1 MVSFLITIIY
11 LAFISLGL
19 PDSMV
24 GAAWPVMHGEISA
37 DLSYAGIITMIISV
51 GTIISSLLSDRI
63 TRKFGAGMVTAAS
76 TLIMAVAIFG
86 FSIGGSFIEICLWS
100 IPYGLGAG
108 AIDAALNNFVA
119 LHYNSRTMSWL
130 HCFWG
135 LGATISPYIMGYC
148 ITGGFGWRNGY
159 FSVSIVQ
166 VAIAALL
173 FFSLPL
179 WKRKAAENTE
189 VNESNSLENPL
200 GISGVIKLNG
210 IFPLLIAFFAYCSV
224 EQTAMLWSASYLVEN
239 RGIDADAA
247 AKFSSFFLI
256 GITVGRFLSGIIAD
270 RLGDK
275 ALIRIGTYIIIFGTM
290 LVFVPISSTVA
301 LIGLIIIGFGCAPI
315 YPAVIHSTPDNFG
328 KENSQ
333 AIIGIQMAAAYT
345 GITFM
350 PMLFGF
356 IASVTNIAIF
366 PLYLLIITLFML
378 IMMERLN
385 SIMKTKNK

>member
-1 MVSFLITIIY
+1 MISFLITIIY

-173 FFSLPL
+173 FLSLPL
-179 WKRKAAENTE
+179 WKRKAAENAE
-189 VNESNSLENPL
+189 VNENNSLENPL
-200 GISGVIKLNG
+200 GISGVIKLKG

>member
-1 MVSFLITIIY
+1 MVSILIAIIY

-19 PDSMV
+19 PDSML
-24 GAAWPVMHGEISA
+24 GAAWPVMHGDINS
-37 DLSYAGIITMIISV
+37 DLSYAGIITMIVSV
-51 GTIISSLLSDRI
+51 GTILSSLLSDRM
-63 TRKFGAGMVTAAS
+63 TRKFGAGTVTAAS
-76 TLIMAVAIFG
+76 TLTTAVAIFG
-86 FSIGGSFIEICLWS
+86 FSVSSSFIELCLWS

-159 FSVSIVQ
+159 FSVSIIQ

-179 WKRKAAENTE
+179 WKRKAAENAET
-189 VNESNSLENPL
+189 NESDVPEKPL
-200 GISGVIKLNG
+200 GISGVIKLKG
-210 IFPLLIAFFAYCSV
+210 IFPLLIAFFAYCAV

-256 GITVGRFLSGIIAD
+256 GITAGRFLSGIIAD

-275 ALIRIGTYIIIFGTM
+275 ALIRIGIYTVIFGTL
-290 LVFVPISSTVA
+290 LVLITSTVA

-315 YPAVIHSTPDNFG
+315 YPAIIHSTPDNFG

-350 PMLFGF
+350 PTLFGF
-356 IASVTNIAIF
+356 IASITNIAVF

-378 IMMERLN
+378 IMIERLN
-385 SIMKTKNK
+385 SIMKAKNK

>member
-1 MVSFLITIIY
+1 MVSFLIAIIY
-11 LAFISLGL
+11 VAFISLGL
-19 PDSMV
+19 PDSML
-24 GAAWPVMHGEISA
+24 GAAWPIMHGEIGA

-51 GTIISSLLSDRI
+51 GTIISSLLSDRL
-63 TRKFGAGMVTAAS
+63 TRKFSAGMVTAVS
-76 TLIMAVAIFG
+76 TLTTAIAIFG
-86 FSIGGSFIEICLWS
+86 FSVSGSFIELCLWAV
-100 IPYGLGAG
+100 PYGLGAG

-159 FSVSIVQ
+159 FSVSIIQ

-179 WKRKAAENTE
+179 WKRKAAENTDS
-189 VNESNSLENPL
+189 NESNEPEKPL
-200 GISGVIKLNG
+200 GISGAMKLKG
-210 IFPLLIAFFAYCSV
+210 IFPQLIAFFGYCAV

-239 RGIDADAA
+239 RRIGADAA

-256 GITVGRFLSGIIAD
+256 GITAGRFLSGIVAD

-275 ALIRIGTYIIIFGTM
+275 TLIRIGIYTVIFGIM
-290 LVFVPISSTVA
+290 LVLIPMSSTIA

-315 YPAVIHSTPDNFG
+315 YPAIIHSTPDNFG

-333 AIIGIQMAAAYT
+333 AIIGIEMAAAYT

-356 IASVTNIAIF
+356 IASITDIAVF

-378 IMMERLN
+378 IMIERLN
-385 SIMKTKNK
+385 NIMKQKSE

>member
-1 MVSFLITIIY
+1 MISFLIAIIY

-173 FFSLPL
+173 FLSIPL
-179 WKRKAAENTE
+179 WKRKTAENAE
-189 VNESNSLENPL
+189 VNESNSLEKPL
-200 GISGVIKLNG
+200 GISGVIKLKG

-275 ALIRIGTYIIIFGTM
+275 ALIRIGAYIIIFGTM

-378 IMMERLN
+378 IMIERLN

>member
-1 MVSFLITIIY
+1 
-11 LAFISLGL
+11 
-19 PDSMV
+19 
-24 GAAWPVMHGEISA
+24 
-37 DLSYAGIITMIISV
+37 
-51 GTIISSLLSDRI
+51 
-63 TRKFGAGMVTAAS
+63 
-76 TLIMAVAIFG
+76 
-86 FSIGGSFIEICLWS
+86 
-100 IPYGLGAG
+100 
-108 AIDAALNNFVA
+108 
-119 LHYNSRTMSWL
+119 
-130 HCFWG
+130 
-135 LGATISPYIMGYC
+135 
-148 ITGGFGWRNGY
+148 
-159 FSVSIVQ
+159 
-166 VAIAALL
+166 
-173 FFSLPL
+173 
-179 WKRKAAENTE
+179 
-189 VNESNSLENPL
+189 
-200 GISGVIKLNG
+200 
-210 IFPLLIAFFAYCSV
+210 
-224 EQTAMLWSASYLVEN
+224 MLWSASYLVEN

-385 SIMKTKNK
+385 SIMKNKNK

>member
-1 MVSFLITIIY
+1 MISFLIAIIY

-179 WKRKAAENTE
+179 WKRKAAENAE

-200 GISGVIKLNG
+200 GISGVIKLKG

-275 ALIRIGTYIIIFGTM
+275 TLIRIGTYIIIFGTM

-315 YPAVIHSTPDNFG
+315 YPAVIHSTPENFG

-356 IASVTNIAIF
+356 ISSVTNIAIF

-378 IMMERLN
+378 IMIERLN

>member
-1 MVSFLITIIY
+1 MVSFLIAIIY

-173 FFSLPL
+173 FLSIPL
-179 WKRKAAENTE
+179 WKRKTAENAE
-189 VNESNSLENPL
+189 VNESNSLEKPL
-200 GISGVIKLNG
+200 GISGVIKLKG

-275 ALIRIGTYIIIFGTM
+275 ALIRIGAYIIIFGTM

-378 IMMERLN
+378 IMIERLN

>member
-1 MVSFLITIIY
+1 MVSFLIAIIY
-11 LAFISLGL
+11 VAFISLGL
-19 PDSMV
+19 PDSML
-24 GAAWPVMHGEISA
+24 GAAWPVMHGEIGA

-51 GTIISSLLSDRI
+51 GTIISSLLSDRL
-63 TRKFGAGMVTAAS
+63 TRKFSAGMVTAVS
-76 TLIMAVAIFG
+76 TLTTAVAIFG
-86 FSIGGSFIEICLWS
+86 FSISGSFIELCLWAV
-100 IPYGLGAG
+100 PYGLGAG

-159 FSVSIVQ
+159 FSVSIIQ

-179 WKRKAAENTE
+179 WKRKAAESTDT
-189 VNESNSLENPL
+189 NESDAPEKPL
-200 GISGVIKLNG
+200 GISGVVKLKG
-210 IFPLLIAFFAYCSV
+210 IFPLLIAFFAYCAV

-239 RGIDADAA
+239 RGIGADAA

-256 GITVGRFLSGIIAD
+256 GITAGRFLSGIVAD

-275 ALIRIGTYIIIFGTM
+275 TLIRIGIYTVIFGIM
-290 LVFVPISSTVA
+290 LVLIPMSSTIA

-315 YPAVIHSTPDNFG
+315 YPAIIHSTPDNFG

-333 AIIGIQMAAAYT
+333 AIIGIEMAAAYT

-356 IASVTNIAIF
+356 IASITDIAVF

-378 IMMERLN
+378 IMIERLN
-385 SIMKTKNK
+385 NIMKQKSE